1 MGDTFSTLF
10 GSPSPTAED
19 QLMASV
25 VVPATFEQNLA
36 LADGSACGCPLERAL
51 QLDQIEVPN
60 LYSIKDG
67 EFKLSFQEHGTAYGE
82 TDPSD
87 FLVEISFGAV
97 SQLEGSGSTTFSL
110 SVNRSPVQMWGINF
124 AGSVVVKHASGE
136 ERIIYLP
143 GTRTYDPAGITGEQF
158 VQNIDF
164 CTLQSCKATPFCT
177 IKILLKGWSFVC
189 PLY

>member
-1 MGDTFSTLF
+1 MRLDIIFVMGDTFSALF
-10 GSPSPTAED
+10 GSPSPTPED
-19 QLMASV
+19 RLMASV

-87 FLVEISFGAV
+87 FLVETSFEV
-97 SQLEGSGSTTFSL
+97 VEGSGSTAFSM

-136 ERIIYLP
+136 ERVIYLP
-143 GTRTYDPAGITGEQF
+143 GSRTYDPAGITGEHSR
-158 VQNIDF
+158 QNIVE
-164 CTLQSCKATPFCT
+164 LYGHALLYRAQQ
-177 IKILLKGWSFVC
+177 IILTQG
-189 PLY
+189 